1 MGLTTQRRGP
11 KFIFV
16 QRSGT
21 YTYMEAQK
29 VFNEYLQ
36 RNVQWYGT
44 YTLRDAQNFFKY
56 RYKGIYKRWGLQL
69 KEKPKGF
76 WKVFFL
82 KRDGTYTYMEAQKF
96 LRYEKGYGTYTHMEA
111 QVFLKIEIETSC
123 NL

>member
-1 MGLTTQRRGP
+1 MRLTTQRRGP

-44 YTLRDAQNFFKY
+44 YTLRDAQKSL
-56 RYKGIYKRWGLQL
+56 RAVSPRIMLLLVLVWK
-69 KEKPKGF
+69 
-76 WKVFFL
+76 KVFN
-82 KRDGTYTYMEAQKF
+82 
-96 LRYEKGYGTYTHMEA
+96 
-111 QVFLKIEIETSC
+111 V
-123 NL
+123 